1 MKTRKYLFCLLLLAS
16 LLNVSCHDDD
26 DAEETCASSSLSDYP
41 VVRCGQIIAS
51 TGFGMGVDDSQQNR
65 SWALVTAESLRM
77 QYLGEFSW
85 GAVFITVGGD
95 PVNPPRPS
103 YDFSQYT
110 RMAIE
115 MKGASGNECVQ
126 IGMKDAN
133 DPDDGSE
140 TKIPVRL
147 TTEWQ
152 RYEFSLSDFTTCQLN
167 QTYVVAEF
175 VFPCSGENQAQTIEV
190 RNIGFLR

>member
-26 DAEETCASSSLSDYP
+26 DNSEETCASSSPSDYP

-65 SWALVTAESLRM
+65 SWALVTAERLRM

-85 GAVFITVGGD
+85 GAVFLTVGGD

-140 TKIPVRL
+140 TKIPVRSPCKTSVL
-147 TTEWQ
+147 NT
-152 RYEFSLSDFTTCQLN
+152 FSISSSA
-167 QTYVVAEF
+167 VSAK
-175 VFPCSGENQAQTIEV
+175 CSA
-190 RNIGFLR
+190 LRSSSSTSYSTNS